1 MPFTI
6 VRLGLFF
13 FNLEISEL
21 DWNRNRISCYVFIH
35 YTYNFLSD
43 EITRNYFFHF
53 SKKIRFTRVLLI
65 ISRIQT
71 MDVKL
76 LSESPFVFPFSFYPC
91 MWTSVFLLHPVCFSA
106 LRLFCLALFMWLPVA
121 LSYVNLVRQLGVE
134 QPCVV
139 GRRDCFTLRQ
149 PSAPSSVTSL
159 RLFFSQI
166 CREVVLL
173 GWLWTQWDCC
183 PVFHGRDIRNH
194 LLNWIVNWVWNQNSK
209 TQGKTIVWCL
219 CGSQLEFILPTLER
233 FWDFSSFWLCEYST
247 EKQNTILC

>member
-43 EITRNYFFHF
+43 EITRNCFFHF

-91 MWTSVFLLHPVCFSA
+91 MWTSVFFLLHPVCFSA

-134 QPCVV
+134 KPCVV
-139 GRRDCFTLRQ
+139 GRRDCFTLSER
-149 PSAPSSVTSL
+149 SSPQL
-159 RLFFSQI
+159 CHLP
-166 CREVVLL
+166 EAVLL
-173 GWLWTQWDCC
+173 TDLQGGSAAG
-183 PVFHGRDIRNH
+183 VAVEAVR
-194 LLNWIVNWVWNQNSK
+194 LLSCVPRSWHKEPPSELNSELSVK
-209 TQGKTIVWCL
+209 SK
-219 CGSQLEFILPTLER
+219 
-233 FWDFSSFWLCEYST
+233 
-247 EKQNTILC
+247 

>member
-43 EITRNYFFHF
+43 EITRNCFFHF

-91 MWTSVFLLHPVCFSA
+91 MWTSVFFLLHPVCFSA

-121 LSYVNLVRQLGVE
+121 LSYVNLVR
-134 QPCVV
+134 
-139 GRRDCFTLRQ
+139 GRTLQTTGCGEALCGGEERLLHTQ
-149 PSAPSSVTSL
+149 AALSSVTSL
-159 RLFFSQI
+159 RLFFSQV

-194 LLNWIVNWVWNQNSK
+194 LLNWVWNQNSK
-209 TQGKTIVWCL
+209 TKGKTIVWCL